1 MRIVTRCLTVG
12 ARGAGGLLWGL
23 LALGLVWTATG
34 DPARAQ
40 PQPALTLTLSGA
52 ALGDVA
58 LEEPITL
65 ARLARALAL
74 LGQTPLPPAT
84 RLPLRAELDQAVWS
98 TPASV
103 PVDVFTDL
111 AASPGQRLHVL
122 TLPLTN
128 LDTAPRF
135 LPQAGPQD
143 AFAWAREEDVSVLH
157 AVGLDAA
164 GRRFPVVAVLCGEA
178 AVMPGAARA
187 CRLVWELPPDVAL
200 AAVEL
205 ELPARLH
212 HVVDR
217 E

>member
-1 MRIVTRCLTVG
+1 MRYVTRYL
-12 ARGAGGLLWGL
+12 AAGLLCGL
-23 LALGLVWTATG
+23 LLILGVGTSTG
-34 DPARAQ
+34 RPARAAAA
-40 PQPALTLTLSGA
+40 PALTLTLSGA

-84 RLPLRAELDQAVWS
+84 RLPLQAELDQAVWS

-111 AASPGQRLHVL
+111 EAAPGQRLHVL

-128 LDTAPRF
+128 RDTAPRF
-135 LPQAGPQD
+135 LPQVGAQD
-143 AFAWAREEDVSVLH
+143 AFAWARAEDVSVLH

-178 AVMPGAARA
+178 AVMPGAARP
-187 CRLVWELPPDVAL
+187 CRLVWELPPGVAL